1 MPIEQGGINT
11 VKIGGKEMDWFRF
24 GNETGP
30 KVVILPGV
38 SLKSVI
44 SAKDAIIN
52 AYALLAQDYDVY
64 LFGRIRIFPE
74 GYDVRQM
81 AEDTLQALK
90 AVGLKD
96 INIMGVSQGSMM
108 ALEMAL
114 KEPQTVHSLMLCSAA
129 SRVEDP
135 GALRTWLALAE
146 KRDLPA
152 LMQSFGEYVYTPEFF
167 AQYKDLIIASGN
179 GASDQ
184 DFKNFVISLK
194 GTIGFSCYDR
204 LRDIR
209 CPAIVIGASEDR
221 VLGVQASYD
230 LARRLNCES
239 FIYEGRGHGVYDE
252 APDYLT
258 HIKGFLDKLY
268 K

>member
-1 MPIEQGGINT
+1 
-11 VKIGGKEMDWFRF
+11 
-24 GNETGP
+24 
-30 KVVILPGV
+30 
-38 SLKSVI
+38 
-44 SAKDAIIN
+44 
-52 AYALLAQDYDVY
+52 
-64 LFGRIRIFPE
+64 
-74 GYDVRQM
+74 
-81 AEDTLQALK
+81 
-90 AVGLKD
+90 
-96 INIMGVSQGSMM
+96 
-108 ALEMAL
+108 MAL
-114 KEPQTVHSLMLCSAA
+114 KEPQTVRSLMLCSAA
-129 SRVEDP
+129 ARVEDP

-146 KRDLPA
+146 KQDLPA
-152 LMQSFGEYVYTPEFF
+152 LMQSFGEYVYTPSFF

-230 LARRLNCES
+230 LARRLSCES

-258 HIKGFLDKLY
+258 HIKGFLDKQY